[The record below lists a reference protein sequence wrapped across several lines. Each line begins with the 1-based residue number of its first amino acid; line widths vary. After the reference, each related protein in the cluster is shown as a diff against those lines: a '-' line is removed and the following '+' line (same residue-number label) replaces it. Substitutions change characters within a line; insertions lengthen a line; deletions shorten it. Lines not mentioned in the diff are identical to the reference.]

1 MNTKGPLDLSR
12 EDALKIERAILA
24 LQPFHTESW
33 EDAVE
38 NYLILRWVLGL
49 GPAPVREIVVA
60 LIQAKFWHTI
70 GRTHRSCCSTVYR
83 IFYWNDKFLVTDS
96 SERRRIPYQ
105 PRQYA
110 WRPNP
115 KSND

>member
-24 LQPFHTESW
+24 LQPFHAESW

-49 GPAPVREIVVA
+49 GSASVREIVVA
-60 LIQAKFWHTI
+60 LKQAKFRFSTW
-70 GRTHRSCCSTVYR
+70 RTHKSCRSTVHK
-83 IFYWNDKFLVTDS
+83 IFYWNDKFRVTDS
-96 SERRRIPYQ
+96 SQLRDIPNK